1 MDNTIYEFILYYIYS
16 KSQTVKKMYYPA
28 LFRLLADESTSAAV
42 ASHGADD
49 EVKLDDDGSE
59 AEYVEYH
66 DDEYE

>member
-1 MDNTIYEFILYYIYS
+1 
-16 KSQTVKKMYYPA
+16 MYYPA

-59 AEYVEYH
+59 AEYEEYH